1 MENPSLLD
9 ELVNAVLSKTKY
21 HAIDPG
27 LIRWVGDQELKKRRS
42 LKEAVKATHSR
53 LHQIGSAFQES
64 KIDYP
69 FWRAKIESLPQ
80 QLDHPD
86 LQQACLQMMA
96 LHASTQERLPIL
108 DNFYKNI
115 FSELEPIHSVM
126 DLACGFNPFALSWM
140 PLPADAG
147 YYCCDIYSDLVELVN
162 RFLIHT
168 HRPGYAF
175 LSDLTHH
182 IPTEEVDLALFLKA
196 IPCLD
201 QLDKTTNQKILD
213 SIPAK
218 YVLVTFPVRS
228 LGGHAKGM
236 AKNYEIRFNQLI
248 TGRSWAVRRFEFPSE
263 LAFLIKK

>member
-1 MENPSLLD
+1 MENPPSLD

-21 HAIDPG
+21 HTMDPG

-42 LKEAVKATHSR
+42 LKEAVKATLSR
-53 LHQIGSAFQES
+53 LHQIGSAYQEG

-69 FWRAKIESLPQ
+69 FWKAKIDFMPH

-108 DNFYKNI
+108 DNFYKSI
-115 FSELEPIHSVM
+115 FSEMETINSVM
-126 DLACGFNPFALSWM
+126 DLACGFNPLALSWM
-140 PLPADAG
+140 PLPIDAL
-147 YYCCDIYSDLVELVN
+147 YYSCDIYSDLVELVN
-162 RFLIHT
+162 HFLTHT
-168 HRPGYAF
+168 HRPGHAF
-175 LSDLTHH
+175 LTDLTHH
-182 IPTEEVDLALFLKA
+182 IPAKEVDLALLLKA

-201 QLDKTTNQKILD
+201 QLDKTTSQRIID
-213 SIPAK
+213 TIPAK
-218 YVLVTFPVRS
+218 YVLVSFPVRS

-236 AKNYEIRFNQLI
+236 AKNYELRFNQLI
-248 TGRSWAVRRFEFPSE
+248 SGRTWSVKRFEFLSE